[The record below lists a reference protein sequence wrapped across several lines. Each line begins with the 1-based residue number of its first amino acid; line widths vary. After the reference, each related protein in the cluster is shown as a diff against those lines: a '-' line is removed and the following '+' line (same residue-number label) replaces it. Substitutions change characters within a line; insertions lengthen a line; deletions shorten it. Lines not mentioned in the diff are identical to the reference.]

1 MKTGRFLMLDRG
13 ILDHWL
19 WLKKPFSEGQAW
31 IDLLLLANIEDKKTS
46 YKGEMITC
54 KRGDVNYSIKYLA
67 ERWKWSR
74 HKVSDFLNVLE
85 ADGMVDTKRTRH
97 RTVISIVNYEVYNVP
112 PKEKGHQKDNKRTT
126 KGQQADI
133 NGTQLNNE
141 DNGDNGDKY
150 KAFFPND
157 EVLDEAFKEYINMRK
172 KIRAPMTDRAIT
184 LAMKKL
190 EELSGGDNDKAVK
203 IVNQSVMN
211 SWKGLFPIKEEPQKT
226 GAVDWN
232 KELEEVMKHA
242 RGRSAQTDSGND
254 GFIP

>member
-1 MKTGRFLMLDRG
+1 MKTGYFIMLDRG
-13 ILDHWL
+13 ILDHWV
-19 WLKKPFSEGQAW
+19 WTKKPFSEGQAW
-31 IDLLLLANIEDKKTS
+31 IDLILLANYEDKKTS
-46 YKGEMITC
+46 YKGEIITC
-54 KRGDVNYSIKYLA
+54 KRGDVNYSISWLA
-67 ERWKWSR
+67 DRWKWSR
-74 HKVSDFLNVLE
+74 KRTRNFLNVLE
-85 ADGMVDTKRTRH
+85 NDGMVTVNATTNRT
-97 RTVISIVNYEVYNVP
+97 TITLVNY
-112 PKEKGHQKDNKRTT
+112 DDFNKRVSTKVSTKEQRGYQRRNSEGTTT
-126 KGQQADI
+126 KEYKE
-133 NGTQLNNE
+133 LNNYI
-141 DNGDNGDKY
+141 NNN

-157 EVLDEAFKEYINMRK
+157 EVLDEAFKEYVNMRK

-190 EELSGGDNDKAVK
+190 EELSGEDNDKAVK

-211 SWKGLFPIKEEPQKT
+211 SWKGLFPLKEEPQKT